1 MNTKKL
7 AIALITSVGLSSAA
21 LASVAFAHGGH
32 MGGHMRGELFEKIDA
47 NKDGKVTLVEAK
59 AAEKTRFAAI
69 DANKD
74 GRLTTQELEA
84 HRAAKHG
91 DEAANP
97 ERAHK
102 HKGHGAKFFA
112 KVDANGDGA
121 IDATESAAKAEK
133 MFTRM
138 DDNGDGV
145 VTKDEIGRGRGECS
159 HGHGRRDKPEHEGAA
174 GSGPQDD

>member
-1 MNTKKL
+1 VKTKKL
-7 AIALITSVGLSSAA
+7 AILITFVGLSSAA
-21 LASVAFAHGGH
+21 LASVAFAHGH
-32 MGGHMRGELFEKIDA
+32 GHMRGQLFEKIDA
-47 NKDGKVTLVEAK
+47 NKDGKVTLAEAK

-69 DANKD
+69 DADKD

-84 HRAAKHG
+84 HRASMHG
-91 DEAANP
+91 DKPANP

-102 HKGHGAKFFA
+102 HKGRGAKIFA

-133 MFTRM
+133 MFARM

-145 VTKDEIGRGRGECS
+145 VTKDEIGRGDC
-159 HGHGRRDKPEHEGAA
+159 GHGRGEKPEHEGAA
-174 GSGPQDD
+174 GSGPTDD

>member
-1 MNTKKL
+1 VNTKKL

-32 MGGHMRGELFEKIDA
+32 MRGELFEKIDA
-47 NKDGKVTLVEAK
+47 NKDGKVTLAEAK

-69 DANKD
+69 DTNKD
-74 GRLTTQELEA
+74 GRLTTEELQA
-84 HRAAKHG
+84 HRASKHG
-91 DEAANP
+91 DKPAHP
-97 ERAHK
+97 ERANK
-102 HKGHGAKFFA
+102 HKEHGAKFFA
-112 KVDANGDGA
+112 KMDANGDGA

-145 VTKDEIGRGRGECS
+145 VTKDEVGRGRGDCG
-159 HGHGRRDKPEHEGAA
+159 HGHGRGDKPEHEGAA
-174 GSGPQDD
+174 GSGPKDD

>member
-7 AIALITSVGLSSAA
+7 AIALITSVGLSTAA
-21 LASVAFAHGGH
+21 LTSVAFAHGGH
-32 MGGHMRGELFEKIDA
+32 MRGALFEKIDA
-47 NKDGKVTLVEAK
+47 NKDGKVTLAEAK

-69 DANKD
+69 DTNKD
-74 GRLTTQELEA
+74 GRLTTQELAA

-91 DEAANP
+91 DKTPNP
-97 ERAHK
+97 ERAKK

-112 KVDANGDGA
+112 KLDTNGDGA
-121 IDATESAAKAEK
+121 IDASESAAKAEK
-133 MFTRM
+133 MFARM

-145 VTKDEIGRGRGECS
+145 VTKDEIGRGRGGC
-159 HGHGRRDKPEHEGAA
+159 GHGRGDKPQHEGAA